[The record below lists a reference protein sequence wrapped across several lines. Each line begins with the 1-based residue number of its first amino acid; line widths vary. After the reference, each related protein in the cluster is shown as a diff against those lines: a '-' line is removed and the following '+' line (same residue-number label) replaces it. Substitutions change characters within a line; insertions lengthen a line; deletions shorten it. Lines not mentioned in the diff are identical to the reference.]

1 MIGILPRRHKPGA
14 LRMADSTEAPMDLID
29 VAFIVLGLTLVTA
42 LLVPRTSVP
51 APIVFAG
58 VGITVGAAWHLV
70 PSLPVIRMP
79 PNLVL
84 FVFLPPLLT
93 TAAYALP
100 LPAVRRNLLPIALLA
115 VGLVLAT
122 TGVVAVIGHF
132 LVGLGWAAAVVLG
145 AILAP
150 PDPVAATAVAGKTG
164 LSHRLVV
171 ILEGEGLVNDA
182 VAIVAYG
189 IALEALTTGK
199 FDAAHAVLALLKEAP
214 LGVAV
219 GLAAGWLA
227 SVLRQR
233 VDSVPLEVGISL
245 ATPYLAYHLA
255 DRFGGS
261 AVLAVVT
268 LGFMLRSSSARVSS
282 PVVRLAA
289 RTVWS
294 FLRYAS
300 TALVFLLLGL
310 LIGEIAVDWPGWAVV
325 RAGAILAVAIIV
337 VRLAWMLVVPR
348 LVAMLGVS
356 SGPTPSLGE
365 QVVLGWAGM
374 RGVVSLALALALP
387 LSLGGDE
394 EIRHTIVF
402 LTLIVII
409 ATLLFQGITLLPLV
423 QRLQVGDPG
432 RDEREE
438 RSARIRAGRAGI
450 AAAKRSNRAK
460 RAEADPGGSSADL
473 IARLESGSVGIARSG
488 ALGRHAEHGTALLQA
503 LDAQRSVV
511 NHLRDAGRMGSALA
525 ERLDTE
531 LDLDAMNA
539 VGDGA
544 RLTDAGEA

>member
-1 MIGILPRRHKPGA
+1 
-14 LRMADSTEAPMDLID
+14 MDLVD
-29 VAFIVLGLTLVTA
+29 VTFIVLGLTLATA
-42 LLVPRTSVP
+42 LLVPRTGLP

-58 VGITVGAAWHLV
+58 MGIGVGATSHLV

-79 PNLVL
+79 PGLVL
-84 FVFLPPLLT
+84 FIFLPPLLT

-100 LPAVRRNLLPIALLA
+100 LRPFRRNLLPIALLA

-164 LSHRLVV
+164 ISHRLVV

-199 FDAAHAVLALLKEAP
+199 FEATHALLALLQEAP
-214 LGVAV
+214 IGVTV
-219 GLAAGWLA
+219 GLAAGWIA
-227 SVLRQR
+227 GVLRR
-233 VDSVPLEVGISL
+233 RLDSVPLEIGVSL

-261 AVLAVVT
+261 AVLAVVA
-268 LGFMLRSSSARVSS
+268 LGFMLRSSTARVSS
-282 PVVRLAA
+282 PVARLAA

-325 RAGAILAVAIIV
+325 RAGAVLAVAIIV

-348 LVAMLGVS
+348 LVATLRAS
-356 SGPTPSLGE
+356 DGPTPSLGE
-365 QVVLGWAGM
+365 QLLLGWAGM

-387 LSLGGDE
+387 LSIGGDGE
-394 EIRHTIVF
+394 LRRTIVF

-409 ATLLFQGITLLPLV
+409 ATLLLQGITLLPLV
-423 QRLQVGDPG
+423 KRLQVGDAG
-432 RDEREE
+432 REAREE
-438 RSARIRAGRAGI
+438 RSARMRARRAGI
-450 AAAKRSNRAK
+450 AAVKRSK
-460 RAEADPGGSSADL
+460 QPGAVSAGGSADL
-473 IARLESGSVGIARSG
+473 IARLESGSIGIASSG
-488 ALGRHAEHGTALLQA
+488 ALGQHAEHGPALLQA
-503 LDAQRSVV
+503 LDAQRRVV
-511 NHLRDAGRMGSALA
+511 ERLRDAGHMGSALA